1 MTITPTDG
9 TLKVMEKRFP
19 LGEYGKQ
26 LWTREKAKEIRPQ
39 LQGMLQKLNA
49 GETLVLDMRGVEV
62 FDYSFA
68 NELFAK
74 TLLTLP
80 VDYPGRF
87 LVVENLTTY
96 TRENLEKTLESVGLA
111 MIERKGKTLHLLGK
125 LHPADQMTFDA
136 VARAK
141 EPVTAAE
148 LSSQLDVNLTAM
160 NERLSKL
167 ARLGLV
173 RREKGISPAG
183 REQYLYAVLA

>member
-1 MTITPTDG
+1 LTIPRTDD
-9 TLKVMEKRFP
+9 TLKVMEKRFL

-26 LWTREKAKEIRPQ
+26 LWTREKAKEIRSQ
-39 LQGMLQKLNA
+39 LQGRLQELNV
-49 GETLVLDMRGVEV
+49 GETLVIDVRDVEV

-74 TLLTLP
+74 TLLNLP

-87 LVVENLTTY
+87 LVVEHLTPY
-96 TRENLEKTLESVGLA
+96 TRENLEKTLESVGLV
-111 MIERKGKTLHLLGK
+111 MIERKGKKLHLLGK
-125 LHPADQMTFDA
+125 LHSADQMTFDA
-136 VARAK
+136 IARTK
-141 EPVTAAE
+141 EPITAAE

-173 RREKGISPAG
+173 RREKGTSPAG
-183 REQYLYAVLA
+183 REQYLYVVLA